1 MFRFQASHMIGIG
14 RWGFETVFE
23 IFINRSGGYLFKP
36 NIVDSGEGYTFF
48 YKLMFL
54 FFYKFLI
61 FNYNSIS
68 EDQVF

>member
-36 NIVDSGEGYTFF
+36 NIVDSREGHTFF
-48 YKLMFL
+48 YK
-54 FFYKFLI
+54 
-61 FNYNSIS
+61 
-68 EDQVF
+68 